1 MNNLTTRK
9 IVLGMLMALVL
20 TFSVQGIAD
29 ALTFSRPSNSGDLQ
43 TVFVGRDF
51 TISFSVRPGGNTT
64 AIRNVDGK
72 LVSDDGNTRINS
84 SGYKVVD
91 IGTSEYRISAAA
103 RSLIAT
109 TSGTLVYKKG
119 STYETASSSN
129 FVVSNSGTTVYENV
143 ELDSKAYQVYDR
155 TGDPNADPPVAY
167 RYATVTAEPDAKVE
181 DADRYHYNQES
192 ISILAPT
199 NVDLKKVRSYS
210 VSVSGGTAHTMDEVK
225 NSVDENKLSSGTTSL
240 IYTADQVGTYE
251 IRITDTTDDTDRPGV
266 AEQPLIFTVYV
277 VKDIGA
283 VLNTATTYTGAL
295 DGVEYGYNTQDWQLN
310 NTDTDTDAVGVSYFD
325 FDTTDAPVYYSVEGS
340 GRLFVQVASD
350 RKTSLTNSLFT
361 SSDAPVYLTTN
372 NSTNKVTA
380 YVAGNN
386 GKTAIFI
393 FSGTIQG
400 KYPKIEITQGNNK
413 IGATDAR
420 LEDYLEVKVTDGN
433 NRPLA
438 GVAVSFTPSDSSPSG
453 STFIPVPGTT
463 VYTMITDVDLVDEDD
478 PAKITVATSNR
489 PVPSSPIW
497 VQTDRSG
504 VAQVYYQLG
513 DAVGAHQVTA
523 DLEGSPIRIFQ
534 TFDDITA
541 VSGSRSASLV
551 IVSGNNQRSDADT
564 HDVEDPL
571 VVRVRR
577 PGGYRISNV
586 IIRFTGLIGALEAT
600 PGTKYVRTAD
610 AIVLPSDRL
619 GYTPT
624 GVIATDN
631 AAIKGSISGQEI
643 FVLTDA
649 HGEAGVLY
657 NSGQLAG
664 AKTVT
669 ARVDDELS
677 LEEYNY
683 QIRQV
688 EFGINGGGTPS
699 RPPADEDDTPPPA
712 SIVVPPTVTGTA
724 GGTTTLRVTAP
735 ANARVTAGRL
745 NDSFLS
751 TNVGSFTR
759 SGTTFTSTLTLPNQV
774 TSYSL
779 TVFVTTAAGTTSH
792 SVTVSTTAA
801 ATQTGTLTVAVNPF
815 SGAPGST
822 ATVTVTAA
830 DSSAQSANV
839 TVNLTATGG
848 TLSSSSVATGT
859 TGTTTVTLTRG
870 STVGSENFVTVSG
883 PSGYPSVSGRF
894 VIAGPA
900 PRDMTVG
907 AAAEVDV
914 YDGNNQ
920 DGSLNSRLAEPFIV
934 EVVDAN
940 DNPVEDARVRFRTTI
955 GSGRFSPRTPRTD
968 EDGFAETTF
977 TPTSTGRIRVVA
989 TVAGADSTAAFIVQ
1003 GGEPADAL
1011 VKISGDDQS
1020 GTPGNALANPFVVEV
1035 QDEDG
1040 EPLTGHS
1047 VTFSVT
1053 AGGGSLS
1060 ETSVTADE
1068 DGLAETTLT
1077 LGSERGVN
1085 SVQASVSGVDPVVF
1099 NTSIEA
1105 QILVAAANRPVMYW
1119 IAGGGLY
1126 SLSGAKEAKIAESA
1140 NGVAVGG
1147 GKIYWTSQVNASSGT
1162 INSAN
1167 LDGTGV
1173 ATVTSIQ
1180 SVPVGIAVDT
1190 AGSKLYWTNS
1200 RGRIQRANLN
1210 GSSIKNVLLDLS
1222 DPTDIVVS
1230 NGFIYWTEGGNSVRR
1245 VNISGQNTITR
1256 DIAVN
1261 LDSVGGLAVSGGKVY
1276 WTEQTSAS
1284 AGTVNG
1290 ADLDGTNFGALATL
1304 LSAPMGI
1311 SVDTAGS
1318 KLYWTNAR
1326 GRIQSANLNG
1336 SGIKNVVEGLI
1347 SPSKLAIGGANT
1359 ETTTVK
1365 AATPAK
1371 KDNAKYD
1378 VNGDGTVDN
1387 TDASLVSAGFDTG
1400 NAKYDVNGDGKVSFL
1415 DLLLVFDN
1423 RDDDAAAAPA
1433 IVGMKLNA
1441 VQIDRIEEQIDLL
1454 IATNDRSPAAMRTLV
1469 YMQQLLATARP
1480 EKTQLFANYPNPFN
1494 PETWLPYELAT
1505 DTHVKITIY
1514 NTQGVVIRTLQFG
1527 HQSAGYY
1534 TDRDRAAYW
1543 DGRNALGEQVASGLY
1558 FYQLETDE
1566 MSSMRKMVILK

>member
-1 MNNLTTRK
+1 MNNSTTRK
-9 IVLGMLMALVL
+9 IVLGMLLALVL
-20 TFSVQGIAD
+20 AFSVQGTAD
-29 ALTFSRPSNSGDLQ
+29 ALKFGTSRTGDLQ
-43 TVFVGRDF
+43 TALPNQQGGFK
-51 TISFSVRPGGNTT
+51 IKFSVTLGSNTT
-64 AIRNVDGK
+64 KITDT
-72 LVSDDGNTRINS
+72 DGNLIKDGTTPNADARIDS
-84 SGYKVVD
+84 SGYLVMEINGRDYRMITTDPTGDLVVD
-91 IGTSEYRISAAA
+91 PRPTYSDDDPGTA
-103 RSLIAT
+103 
-109 TSGTLVYKKG
+109 G
-119 STYETASSSN
+119 TASSPYYVDSSKN
-129 FVVSNSGTTVYENV
+129 VVNSTGKAVYVQTGGGT
-143 ELDSKAYQVYDR
+143 KADNS
-155 TGDPNADPPVAY
+155 DPDNRIAANPW
-167 RYATVTAEPDAKVE
+167 RYTRAKAEPTTKVP
-181 DADRYHYNQES
+181 DLNRYHYNEEAVT
-192 ISILAPT
+192 ISVPNAYIT
-199 NVDLKKVRSYS
+199 KVGRYEFTDPSK
-210 VSVSGGTAHTMDEVK
+210 TTHTLFEKGKDDTK
-225 NSVDENKLSSGTTSL
+225 DKLSGSVEVTFNA
-240 IYTADQVGTYE
+240 TAAAVVQIT
-251 IRITDTTDDTDRPGV
+251 ITDTTPPDDAPANGTADPI
-266 AEQPLIFTVYV
+266 AFTVYV
-277 VKDIGA
+277 VQQQSE
-283 VLNTATTYTGAL
+283 VQNQPTTFEGNN
-295 DGVEYGYNTQDWQLN
+295 DGVEYGYENEKPRI
-310 NTDTDTDAVGVSYFD
+310 DTYFSFPPD
-325 FDTTDAPVYYSVEGS
+325 NAPVNYAVEGS
-340 GRLFVQVASD
+340 GSVYVSVSSD
-350 RKTSLTNSLFT
+350 RVGRSTKSLWT
-361 SSDAPVYLTTN
+361 SSEAPVYLDTRRGT
-372 NSTNKVTA
+372 SKVSA
-380 YVAGNN
+380 SISGNE

-393 FSGTIQG
+393 FSGPTTK

-463 VYTMITDVDLVDEDD
+463 VYTMITDVNLVDEDD

-610 AIVLPSDRL
+610 AILLPSDRL

-649 HGEAGVLY
+649 HGEAAVVY

-688 EFGINGGGTPS
+688 VFNIDGGATSS
-699 RPPADEDDTPPPA
+699 RSSADDADDEDEDDTPPPA

-779 TVFVTTAAGTTSH
+779 TVFVGNTSYP
-792 SVTVSTTAA
+792 VTVSTTAA

-870 STVGSENFVTVSG
+870 STVGTENHVTVSG
-883 PSGYPSVSGRF
+883 PSGYDSERGRYI
-894 VIAGPA
+894 IAGPA

-977 TPTSTGRIRVVA
+977 TPTSAGRIRVVA

-1011 VKISGDDQS
+1011 EKVSGDNQS

-1047 VTFSVT
+1047 VTFAVT

-1060 ETSVTADE
+1060 ATSATADE

-1077 LGSERGVN
+1077 LGSALGVN
-1085 SVQASVSGVDPVVF
+1085 SVQASVSGVDSVTF
-1099 NTSIEA
+1099 STSIDA
-1105 QILVAAANRPVMYW
+1105 KILVAAANRPMMSW
-1119 IAGGGLY
+1119 IAGGALY
-1126 SLSGAKEAKIAESA
+1126 SLSGAKEAKIAEGA

-1147 GKIYWTSQVNASSGT
+1147 GKIYWTEMTGESGGT
-1162 INSAN
+1162 VNSAN
-1167 LDGTGV
+1167 LNGTDV
-1173 ATVTSIQ
+1173 TELASIFATPI
-1180 SVPVGIAVDT
+1180 GIAVDA
-1190 AGSKLYWTNS
+1190 AGSKLYWTNAS
-1200 RGRIQRANLN
+1200 GRIQSANLD
-1210 GSSIKNVLLDLS
+1210 GSGIKNVLQNLS
-1222 DPTDIVVS
+1222 GPTDIVVS

-1245 VNISGQNTITR
+1245 VNISGQKIAI
-1256 DIAVN
+1256 DVAVN
-1261 LDSVGGLAVSGGKVY
+1261 LGTVGGLAVGGGKVY

-1290 ADLDGTNFGALATL
+1290 ANLNGTNFETLATL

-1326 GRIQSANLNG
+1326 GRVQSANLDG

-1347 SPSKLAIGGANT
+1347 SASKIAIGGANT

-1371 KDNAKYD
+1371 KN
-1378 VNGDGTVDN
+1378 
-1387 TDASLVSAGFDTG
+1387 
-1400 NAKYDVNGDGKVSFL
+1400 NAKYDVNGDGKVDNVDASLVASGLDTGNAKYDVNSDGTVNFL
-1415 DLLLVFDN
+1415 DLLLVFEN
-1423 RDDDAAAAPA
+1423 RDEDAAAAPA

-1454 IATNDRSPAAMRTLV
+1454 IATNDRSPAALRTLV
-1469 YMQQLLATARP
+1469 YLQQLLATARP

-1494 PETWLPYELAT
+1494 PETWIPYELAT
-1505 DTHVKITIY
+1505 DTHVRLTIY
-1514 NTQGVVIRTLQFG
+1514 NTQGVVIRTLEFG